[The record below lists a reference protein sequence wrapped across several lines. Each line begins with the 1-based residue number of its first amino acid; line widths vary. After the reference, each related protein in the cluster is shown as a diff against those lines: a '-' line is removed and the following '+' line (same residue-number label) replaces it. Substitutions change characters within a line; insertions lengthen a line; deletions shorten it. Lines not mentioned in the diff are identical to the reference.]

1 MDEDKKPAI
10 KVRYYR
16 FRNRL
21 KEKTAGLASGP
32 NDIGLEIDI
41 SALKKAEALFAKA
54 TEDYPD
60 WVSSTIQQLVEL
72 HLRCLAEP
80 KIRHESF
87 DKISHIAHDLKGQG
101 GTFGYPLITSFA
113 TSLYRFSSLK
123 NDVDE
128 DHVEI
133 IKSHIDAMRAV
144 IRDRVSGDGG
154 KIGVEL
160 ARGLDEVIKKF
171 KVRSVGQDT
180 NER

>member
-1 MDEDKKPAI
+1 MADAHKPAI

-21 KEKTAGLASGP
+21 KEKTAGLAGAS
-32 NDIGLEIDI
+32 DDVGLEIDFA
-41 SALKKAEALFAKA
+41 ALQKAEALFAKA

-60 WVSSTIQQLVEL
+60 WVQNTLQHLVDL
-72 HLRCLAEP
+72 HHHCIEEP

-87 DKISHIAHDLKGQG
+87 EKISRIAHDLKGQG

-113 TSLYRFSSLK
+113 TSLFRFSSLK
-123 NDVDE
+123 VDVED

-133 IKSHIDAMRAV
+133 IKAHIDAMRAV

-154 KIGVEL
+154 RIGVEL
-160 ARGLDEVIKKF
+160 ARGLDDIIKRYK
-171 KVRSVGQDT
+171 KKMLENG
-180 NER
+180 

>member
-1 MDEDKKPAI
+1 MDDKKPAI

-16 FRNRL
+16 FRNKL
-21 KEKTAGLASGP
+21 KEKTAGLSGSAS
-32 NDIGLEIDI
+32 DVGLEIDFA
-41 SALKKAEALFAKA
+41 ALQKAEALFAKA

-60 WVSSTIQQLVEL
+60 WVLGTIQQLVHL
-72 HLRCLAEP
+72 HEHCLSEP

-113 TSLYRFSSLK
+113 TSLYRFSSMK
-123 NDVDE
+123 TDVE
-128 DHVEI
+128 DHHVEI

-154 KIGVEL
+154 TIGVEL
-160 ARGLDEVIKKF
+160 ARGLDEVIKRYKL
-171 KVRSVGQDT
+171 RSAS
-180 NER
+180 